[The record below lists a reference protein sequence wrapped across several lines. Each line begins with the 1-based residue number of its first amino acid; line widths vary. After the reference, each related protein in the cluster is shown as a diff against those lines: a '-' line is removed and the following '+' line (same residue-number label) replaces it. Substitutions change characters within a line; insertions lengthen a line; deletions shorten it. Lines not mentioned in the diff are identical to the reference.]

1 MNDGITNIKILI
13 AEDEKKIA
21 DSLKQGLEENGFE
34 VKVAYDGEIGLKVFR
49 NESFDLV
56 ILDINLPGVNG
67 YDFCKTVRKLNAAVP
82 VVMLTAMNAV
92 EDKIEGFDAGADD
105 YIIKPFDFR
114 ELLVRIRA
122 LLKRSHI
129 TVAIGTML
137 KAEDLV
143 MNLDSKEVTRN
154 DQVISLTAK
163 EFQLLEYFLRNKNRV
178 LSRADIALNVWDI
191 DFDTRTN
198 VIDVYVNYLR
208 KKIDKGFDEPLIHTQ
223 VGMGYV
229 LKDKT

>member
-1 MNDGITNIKILI
+1 MQELHLLI
-13 AEDEKKIA
+13 VEDEKKIA
-21 DSLKQGLEENGFE
+21 DALRQGLKENGFE
-34 VKVAYDGEIGLKVFR
+34 VEVAYDGNIGLKLFR
-49 NESFDLV
+49 SGTYHMV
-56 ILDINLPGVNG
+56 IIDVNLPGING
-67 YDFCKTVRKLNAAVP
+67 FELCQAIRAIDPSVP
-82 VVMLTAMNAV
+82 VIMLTAMSAV

-122 LLKRSHI
+122 LLKRLHS
-129 TVAIGTML
+129 TVATGTL
-137 KAEDLV
+137 LTAGDLV

-154 DQVISLTAK
+154 NIPISLTAK
-163 EFQLLEYFLRNKNRV
+163 EFQLLEYFLKNKNRV
-178 LSRADIALNVWDI
+178 VSRADIALHVWDI

-208 KKIDKGFDEPLIHTQ
+208 KKIDRGFDEPLIHTQ

-229 LKDKT
+229 LKDKS

>member
-1 MNDGITNIKILI
+1 MI

-21 DSLKQGLEENGFE
+21 DALCQGLEENGFTAA
-34 VKVAYDGEIGLKVFR
+34 VAYDGAIALKMFR
-49 NESFDLV
+49 NIPFQLV
-56 ILDINLPGVNG
+56 IADINLPGLNG
-67 YDFCKTVRKLNAAVP
+67 YELCHAIRAANASVP
-82 VVMLTAMNAV
+82 VVMLTAMSAL

-105 YIIKPFDFR
+105 YIVKPFDFR

-122 LLKRSHI
+122 LLKRTHT
-129 TVAIGTML
+129 TVATGTL
-137 KAEDLV
+137 LQADDLV
-143 MNLDSKEVTRN
+143 MNLDSKQVTRKG
-154 DQVISLTAK
+154 QPIQLTAK

-178 LSRADIALNVWDI
+178 VSRADIALQVWDI

-208 KKIDKGFDEPLIHTQ
+208 KKIDKGFDQPLIYTQ

-229 LKDKT
+229 LKDKS

>member
-1 MNDGITNIKILI
+1 MTDLHILVV
-13 AEDEKKIA
+13 EDEKKIA
-21 DSLKQGLEENGFE
+21 DSLKQGLTENSFITE
-34 VKVAYDGEIGLKVFR
+34 VAYDGLIGWKMFQ
-49 NESFDLV
+49 NQSYNLV
-56 ILDINLPGVNG
+56 ILDINLPGLNG
-67 YDFCKTVRKLNAAVP
+67 YDLCKKIRSANPSVP
-82 VVMLTAMNAV
+82 IVMLTAMSSV

-122 LLKRSHI
+122 LLKRIHNQ
-129 TVAIGTML
+129 VATGSLLT
-137 KAEDLV
+137 AGDLI

-154 DQVISLTAK
+154 SQPVSLTAK

-208 KKIDKGFDEPLIHTQ
+208 KKIDKGFEEPLIHTQ
-223 VGMGYV
+223 VGMGYI
-229 LKDKT
+229 LKDKS